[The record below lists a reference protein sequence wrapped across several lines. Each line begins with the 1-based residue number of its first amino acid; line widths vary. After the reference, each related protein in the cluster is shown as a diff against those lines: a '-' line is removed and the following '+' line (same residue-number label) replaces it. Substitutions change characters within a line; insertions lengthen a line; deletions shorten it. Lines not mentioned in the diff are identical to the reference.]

1 MLHALINVIL
11 YAQTHHKEIC
21 LAVDTAKLILA
32 AFPTTT
38 RLVVSG
44 IGPEFQHAM
53 GEMLDAVSAATQQ
66 SNSKCLIL
74 FPAEDAMTF
83 DAIEEDMLRKREEG
97 MDVHQM
103 DVGKGWDVIVI
114 DGTWSQARKM
124 HSKYF
129 GESEGS
135 LYRVKLSDAAVE
147 ALGGSSKDEIDASG
161 NDIARGHQLRRHP
174 IKVRLIVLY
183 EYATMAS
190 TLITAY

>member
-1 MLHALINVIL
+1 
-11 YAQTHHKEIC
+11 
-21 LAVDTAKLILA
+21 
-32 AFPTTT
+32 
-38 RLVVSG
+38 
-44 IGPEFQHAM
+44 M
-53 GEMLDAVSAATQQ
+53 GEMLDAVSAATQ

-74 FPAEDAMTF
+74 FPAEDALTF
-83 DAIEEDMLRKREEG
+83 AEIEDDVLRKRGEG
-97 MDVHQM
+97 MDVQQT
-103 DVGKGWDVIVI
+103 DGGEGWDVIVI

-174 IKVRLIVLY
+174 IKVRMIVLY
-183 EYATMAS
+183 EYDTMAS
-190 TLITAY
+190 TLITAC